1 MNVVD
6 NNVVKKTVYDRIVAK
21 INAVDT
27 KMLITSGLLTKKQK
41 TNRVLRK
48 ILIML
53 TKKIPNTSGLVNKVD
68 YNTKITEIENQI
80 PIVTGLFT
88 AAVLNTKATQI

>member
-88 AAVLNTKATQI
+88 AAVLNTKAT

>member
-41 TNRVLRK
+41 KNRVLRK

-53 TKKIPNTSGLVNKVD
+53 TKKIPKTSGLVHKVD

-88 AAVLNTKATQI
+88 AAVLNTKAT

>member
-41 TNRVLRK
+41 TNRVFRK

-80 PIVTGLFT
+80 PIVTDLFT
-88 AAVLNTKATQI
+88 AGVLNTKAT

>member
-41 TNRVLRK
+41 TNRVFRK

-88 AAVLNTKATQI
+88 AAVLNTKAT

>member
-41 TNRVLRK
+41 KNRVLRK

-53 TKKIPNTSGLVNKVD
+53 TKKIPNTSGLVHKVD
-68 YNTKITEIENQI
+68 YITKITEIENQI

-88 AAVLNTKATQI
+88 AAVLNTKAT

>member
-88 AAVLNTKATQI
+88 AEVLNTKAT